1 MFISEGVIL
10 NKFIKT
16 IKSESFITIF
26 LCAFLPLFILGIFVI
41 PFYAD
46 RSIKKN
52 VTKIQSQAQLIVNQ
66 IRTTGYLENPTIEFI
81 NTELVALGNA
91 YSGRILIT
99 DSSLNVVKDTYG
111 IDEGKTILWEN
122 AISSLNGNSNTF
134 YDKKNSVVIVTVP
147 IYSLTNETEA
157 SNSDNNA
164 LSLTPSKKVAGIL
177 IITHSIDDILQDS
190 IFIRNLILDI
200 TLIVSVLGIVV
211 AIVMSNKFSNQ
222 IKKLGEYIHSVRE
235 TKKKTNYVPKYMEL
249 KAALS
254 EFEKFKEKTES
265 LEQSRQEF
273 VSNVS
278 HELKTPLASVKVL
291 ADSLTSFPD
300 APIDMYKEFMT
311 DITAEIDRETKIIND
326 LLSLV
331 KLDRKAAALNI
342 EQISLN
348 DMIESI
354 LKMLKPLAEK
364 SGVDLVIESFRPVM
378 CDADP
383 VKLSLAIMNLV
394 ENGIKYNKKNG
405 AVHVTLN
412 SDKNY
417 AYIRVEDTGIGM
429 PKDAL
434 NHIFERF
441 YRVDKSH
448 SKEIGGT
455 GLGLSI
461 VKEIIAL
468 HGGEIKVSS
477 IEDIGSVFDIRMPLR
492 YVSDNGPLVESTKP
506 ATVESRKP
514 ATVESR
520 KPATVESRKP
530 AALERIKS
538 VVEGKKPIVKGDNS
552 VVEGKNPV
560 VKGEDSVVEGKKPVE
575 KVEISVIEGKK
586 PVDGGIKQ

>member
-235 TKKKTNYVPKYMEL
+235 TKKKINYVPKYMEL

-514 ATVESR
+514 A
-520 KPATVESRKP
+520 
-530 AALERIKS
+530 ALERIKS
-538 VVEGKKPIVKGDNS
+538 VVEGKKPIS
-552 VVEGKNPV
+552 
-560 VKGEDSVVEGKKPVE
+560 EDKKPVE
-575 KVEISVIEGKK
+575 KVETSVIEGKK

>member
-520 KPATVESRKP
+520 KPA
-530 AALERIKS
+530 ALERIKS

>member
-514 ATVESR
+514 A
-520 KPATVESRKP
+520 
-530 AALERIKS
+530 ALERIKS

>member
-235 TKKKTNYVPKYMEL
+235 TKKKINYVPKYMEL

-514 ATVESR
+514 A
-520 KPATVESRKP
+520 
-530 AALERIKS
+530 ALERIKS

>member
-46 RSIKKN
+46 RNIKKN

-147 IYSLTNETEA
+147 IYSLTNEMES

-164 LSLTPSKKVAGIL
+164 LSLIPSKKVAGIL

-200 TLIVSVLGIVV
+200 TVIVSVLGIVV

-514 ATVESR
+514 A
-520 KPATVESRKP
+520 
-530 AALERIKS
+530 ALERIKS
-538 VVEGKKPIVKGDNS
+538 VVEGKKPVVKGDNS

-575 KVEISVIEGKK
+575 KVETSVIEGKK

>member
-235 TKKKTNYVPKYMEL
+235 TKKKINYVPKYMEL

-514 ATVESR
+514 A
-520 KPATVESRKP
+520 
-530 AALERIKS
+530 ALERIKS

-575 KVEISVIEGKK
+575 KVETSVIEGKK

>member
-200 TLIVSVLGIVV
+200 TCLL
-211 AIVMSNKFSNQ
+211 
-222 IKKLGEYIHSVRE
+222 Y
-235 TKKKTNYVPKYMEL
+235 
-249 KAALS
+249 
-254 EFEKFKEKTES
+254 
-265 LEQSRQEF
+265 
-273 VSNVS
+273 
-278 HELKTPLASVKVL
+278 
-291 ADSLTSFPD
+291 TSPSPRD
-300 APIDMYKEFMT
+300 
-311 DITAEIDRETKIIND
+311 
-326 LLSLV
+326 
-331 KLDRKAAALNI
+331 
-342 EQISLN
+342 
-348 DMIESI
+348 
-354 LKMLKPLAEK
+354 
-364 SGVDLVIESFRPVM
+364 
-378 CDADP
+378 
-383 VKLSLAIMNLV
+383 
-394 ENGIKYNKKNG
+394 
-405 AVHVTLN
+405 
-412 SDKNY
+412 
-417 AYIRVEDTGIGM
+417 
-429 PKDAL
+429 
-434 NHIFERF
+434 
-441 YRVDKSH
+441 
-448 SKEIGGT
+448 
-455 GLGLSI
+455 
-461 VKEIIAL
+461 
-468 HGGEIKVSS
+468 
-477 IEDIGSVFDIRMPLR
+477 
-492 YVSDNGPLVESTKP
+492 
-506 ATVESRKP
+506 
-514 ATVESR
+514 
-520 KPATVESRKP
+520 
-530 AALERIKS
+530 
-538 VVEGKKPIVKGDNS
+538 
-552 VVEGKNPV
+552 
-560 VKGEDSVVEGKKPVE
+560 
-575 KVEISVIEGKK
+575 
-586 PVDGGIKQ
+586 

>member
-514 ATVESR
+514 A
-520 KPATVESRKP
+520 
-530 AALERIKS
+530 ALERIKS
-538 VVEGKKPIVKGDNS
+538 VVEGKKPIS
-552 VVEGKNPV
+552 
-560 VKGEDSVVEGKKPVE
+560 EDKKPVE
-575 KVEISVIEGKK
+575 KVETSVIEGKK

>member
-364 SGVDLVIESFRPVM
+364 SGVDLVIESFRPVI

-514 ATVESR
+514 A
-520 KPATVESRKP
+520 
-530 AALERIKS
+530 ALERIKS

-575 KVEISVIEGKK
+575 KVETSVIEGKK

>member
-1 MFISEGVIL
+1 MCIR
-10 NKFIKT
+10 
-16 IKSESFITIF
+16 
-26 LCAFLPLFILGIFVI
+26 
-41 PFYAD
+41 D
-46 RSIKKN
+46 R
-52 VTKIQSQAQLIVNQ
+52 
-66 IRTTGYLENPTIEFI
+66 
-81 NTELVALGNA
+81 
-91 YSGRILIT
+91 
-99 DSSLNVVKDTYG
+99 
-111 IDEGKTILWEN
+111 
-122 AISSLNGNSNTF
+122 
-134 YDKKNSVVIVTVP
+134 
-147 IYSLTNETEA
+147 
-157 SNSDNNA
+157 
-164 LSLTPSKKVAGIL
+164 
-177 IITHSIDDILQDS
+177 
-190 IFIRNLILDI
+190 
-200 TLIVSVLGIVV
+200 
-211 AIVMSNKFSNQ
+211 
-222 IKKLGEYIHSVRE
+222 
-235 TKKKTNYVPKYMEL
+235 L

-514 ATVESR
+514 A
-520 KPATVESRKP
+520 
-530 AALERIKS
+530 ALERIKS
-538 VVEGKKPIVKGDNS
+538 VVEGKKPIS
-552 VVEGKNPV
+552 
-560 VKGEDSVVEGKKPVE
+560 EDKKPVE
-575 KVEISVIEGKK
+575 KVETSVIEGKK

>member
-211 AIVMSNKFSNQ
+211 AILMSNKFSNQ

-235 TKKKTNYVPKYMEL
+235 TKKKINYVPKYMEL

-514 ATVESR
+514 A
-520 KPATVESRKP
+520 
-530 AALERIKS
+530 ALERIKS
-538 VVEGKKPIVKGDNS
+538 VVEGKKPVVKGDNS

-560 VKGEDSVVEGKKPVE
+560 VKGDNSVVEGKNPVE
-575 KVEISVIEGKK
+575 KVETSVIEGKK

>member
-10 NKFIKT
+10 NKFVKT

-514 ATVESR
+514 A
-520 KPATVESRKP
+520 
-530 AALERIKS
+530 ALERIKS

>member
-1 MFISEGVIL
+1 
-10 NKFIKT
+10 
-16 IKSESFITIF
+16 
-26 LCAFLPLFILGIFVI
+26 
-41 PFYAD
+41 
-46 RSIKKN
+46 
-52 VTKIQSQAQLIVNQ
+52 
-66 IRTTGYLENPTIEFI
+66 
-81 NTELVALGNA
+81 
-91 YSGRILIT
+91 
-99 DSSLNVVKDTYG
+99 
-111 IDEGKTILWEN
+111 
-122 AISSLNGNSNTF
+122 
-134 YDKKNSVVIVTVP
+134 
-147 IYSLTNETEA
+147 
-157 SNSDNNA
+157 
-164 LSLTPSKKVAGIL
+164 
-177 IITHSIDDILQDS
+177 
-190 IFIRNLILDI
+190 
-200 TLIVSVLGIVV
+200 
-211 AIVMSNKFSNQ
+211 
-222 IKKLGEYIHSVRE
+222 
-235 TKKKTNYVPKYMEL
+235 
-249 KAALS
+249 
-254 EFEKFKEKTES
+254 
-265 LEQSRQEF
+265 
-273 VSNVS
+273 
-278 HELKTPLASVKVL
+278 
-291 ADSLTSFPD
+291 
-300 APIDMYKEFMT
+300 MT

-514 ATVESR
+514 A
-520 KPATVESRKP
+520 
-530 AALERIKS
+530 ALERIKS
-538 VVEGKKPIVKGDNS
+538 VVEGKKPIS
-552 VVEGKNPV
+552 
-560 VKGEDSVVEGKKPVE
+560 EDKKPVE
-575 KVEISVIEGKK
+575 KVETSVIEGKK

>member
-235 TKKKTNYVPKYMEL
+235 TKKKINYVPKYMEL

-492 YVSDNGPLVESTKP
+492 YVSDNGPLVESAKS
-506 ATVESRKP
+506 ATVESRRP
-514 ATVESR
+514 AVLES
-520 KPATVESRKP
+520 
-530 AALERIKS
+530 IKS
-538 VVEGKKPIVKGDNS
+538 VVEGKKPVVKGDNS

-575 KVEISVIEGKK
+575 KVETSVIEGKK
-586 PVDGGIKQ
+586 SVDGGIKQ

>member
-514 ATVESR
+514 A
-520 KPATVESRKP
+520 
-530 AALERIKS
+530 ALERIKS
-538 VVEGKKPIVKGDNS
+538 VVEGKKPVVKGDNS

-560 VKGEDSVVEGKKPVE
+560 VKGDNSVVEGKNPVE
-575 KVEISVIEGKK
+575 KVETSVIEGKN

>member
-235 TKKKTNYVPKYMEL
+235 TKKKINYVPKYMEL

-514 ATVESR
+514 A
-520 KPATVESRKP
+520 
-530 AALERIKS
+530 ALERIKS
-538 VVEGKKPIVKGDNS
+538 VVEGKKPIS
-552 VVEGKNPV
+552 
-560 VKGEDSVVEGKKPVE
+560 EDKKPE
-575 KVEISVIEGKK
+575 TSVIEGKK
-586 PVDGGIKQ
+586 PIDGGIKQ

>member
-235 TKKKTNYVPKYMEL
+235 TKKKINYVPKYMEL

-514 ATVESR
+514 A
-520 KPATVESRKP
+520 
-530 AALERIKS
+530 ALERIKS

-560 VKGEDSVVEGKKPVE
+560 
-575 KVEISVIEGKK
+575 
-586 PVDGGIKQ
+586 DGGIKQ

>member
-235 TKKKTNYVPKYMEL
+235 TKKKINYVPKYMEL

-514 ATVESR
+514 A
-520 KPATVESRKP
+520 
-530 AALERIKS
+530 ALERIKS

-560 VKGEDSVVEGKKPVE
+560 VKGDNSVVEGKKPVE

>member
-235 TKKKTNYVPKYMEL
+235 TKKRTNYVPKYMEL

-514 ATVESR
+514 A
-520 KPATVESRKP
+520 
-530 AALERIKS
+530 ALERIKS
-538 VVEGKKPIVKGDNS
+538 VVEGKKPIS
-552 VVEGKNPV
+552 
-560 VKGEDSVVEGKKPVE
+560 EDKKPVE
-575 KVEISVIEGKK
+575 KVETSVIEGKK

>member
-235 TKKKTNYVPKYMEL
+235 TKKKTNYVPKYLEL

-514 ATVESR
+514 A
-520 KPATVESRKP
+520 
-530 AALERIKS
+530 ALERIKS
-538 VVEGKKPIVKGDNS
+538 VVEGKKPVVKGDNS

-560 VKGEDSVVEGKKPVE
+560 VKGDNSVVEGKNPVE
-575 KVEISVIEGKK
+575 KVETSVIEGKK

>member
-164 LSLTPSKKVAGIL
+164 LSLTPSKKVAGII

-235 TKKKTNYVPKYMEL
+235 TKKKINYVPKYMEL

-514 ATVESR
+514 A
-520 KPATVESRKP
+520 
-530 AALERIKS
+530 ALERIKS
-538 VVEGKKPIVKGDNS
+538 VVEGKKPVVKGDNS

-560 VKGEDSVVEGKKPVE
+560 VKGDNSVVEGKNPVE
-575 KVEISVIEGKK
+575 KVETSVIEGKK

>member
-134 YDKKNSVVIVTVP
+134 YDKKNSVIIVTVP

-235 TKKKTNYVPKYMEL
+235 TKKKINYVPKYMEL

-514 ATVESR
+514 A
-520 KPATVESRKP
+520 
-530 AALERIKS
+530 ALERIKS
-538 VVEGKKPIVKGDNS
+538 VVEGKKPIS
-552 VVEGKNPV
+552 
-560 VKGEDSVVEGKKPVE
+560 EDKKPVE
-575 KVEISVIEGKK
+575 KVETSVIEGKK
-586 PVDGGIKQ
+586 SVDGGIKQ

>member
-492 YVSDNGPLVESTKP
+492 YVSDNGPLVESTK
-506 ATVESRKP
+506 S
-514 ATVESR
+514 
-520 KPATVESRKP
+520 ATVESRKP

-538 VVEGKKPIVKGDNS
+538 VVEGKKPIS
-552 VVEGKNPV
+552 
-560 VKGEDSVVEGKKPVE
+560 EDKKPE
-575 KVEISVIEGKK
+575 TSVIEGKK

>member
-147 IYSLTNETEA
+147 IYSLTNEMEA

-235 TKKKTNYVPKYMEL
+235 TKKKINYVPKYMEL

-514 ATVESR
+514 A
-520 KPATVESRKP
+520 
-530 AALERIKS
+530 ALERIKS
-538 VVEGKKPIVKGDNS
+538 VVEGKKPIS
-552 VVEGKNPV
+552 
-560 VKGEDSVVEGKKPVE
+560 EDKKPVE
-575 KVEISVIEGKK
+575 KVETSVIEGKK

>member
-235 TKKKTNYVPKYMEL
+235 TKKKINYVPKYMEL

-514 ATVESR
+514 A
-520 KPATVESRKP
+520 
-530 AALERIKS
+530 ALERIKS
-538 VVEGKKPIVKGDNS
+538 VVEGKKPIS
-552 VVEGKNPV
+552 
-560 VKGEDSVVEGKKPVE
+560 EDKKPE
-575 KVEISVIEGKK
+575 TSIIEGKK

>member
-514 ATVESR
+514 A
-520 KPATVESRKP
+520 
-530 AALERIKS
+530 ALERIKS
-538 VVEGKKPIVKGDNS
+538 VVEGKKPIS
-552 VVEGKNPV
+552 
-560 VKGEDSVVEGKKPVE
+560 EDKKPE
-575 KVEISVIEGKK
+575 TSIIEGKK
-586 PVDGGIKQ
+586 PIDGGIKQ

>member
-235 TKKKTNYVPKYMEL
+235 TKKKINYVPKYMEL

-492 YVSDNGPLVESTKP
+492 YVSDNGLLVEST
-506 ATVESRKP
+506 
-514 ATVESR
+514 

-538 VVEGKKPIVKGDNS
+538 VVEGKKPVVKGDNS

-560 VKGEDSVVEGKKPVE
+560 
-575 KVEISVIEGKK
+575 
-586 PVDGGIKQ
+586 DGGIKQ

>member
-300 APIDMYKEFMT
+300 APIYMYKEFMT

-514 ATVESR
+514 A
-520 KPATVESRKP
+520 
-530 AALERIKS
+530 ALERIKS
-538 VVEGKKPIVKGDNS
+538 VVEGKKPIS
-552 VVEGKNPV
+552 
-560 VKGEDSVVEGKKPVE
+560 EDKKPVE
-575 KVEISVIEGKK
+575 KVETSVIEGKK

>member
-1 MFISEGVIL
+1 VFISEGVIL

-520 KPATVESRKP
+520 KPA
-530 AALERIKS
+530 ALERIKS

>member
-514 ATVESR
+514 A
-520 KPATVESRKP
+520 
-530 AALERIKS
+530 ALERIKS
-538 VVEGKKPIVKGDNS
+538 VVEGKKPISED
-552 VVEGKNPV
+552 KN
-560 VKGEDSVVEGKKPVE
+560 PVE
-575 KVEISVIEGKK
+575 KVETSVIEGKK

>member
-235 TKKKTNYVPKYMEL
+235 TKKKINYVPKYMEL

-514 ATVESR
+514 D
-520 KPATVESRKP
+520 
-530 AALERIKS
+530 ALERIKS
-538 VVEGKKPIVKGDNS
+538 VVEGKKPVVKGDNS

-560 VKGEDSVVEGKKPVE
+560 E
-575 KVEISVIEGKK
+575 KVETSVIEGKK

>member
-235 TKKKTNYVPKYMEL
+235 TKKKINYVPKYMEL

-514 ATVESR
+514 A
-520 KPATVESRKP
+520 
-530 AALERIKS
+530 ALERIKS

-575 KVEISVIEGKK
+575 KVETSVIEGKK
-586 PVDGGIKQ
+586 TVDGGIKQ

>member
-235 TKKKTNYVPKYMEL
+235 TKKKINYVPKYMEL

-514 ATVESR
+514 A
-520 KPATVESRKP
+520 
-530 AALERIKS
+530 ALERIKS
-538 VVEGKKPIVKGDNS
+538 VVEGKKPVVKGDNS
-552 VVEGKNPV
+552 VV
-560 VKGEDSVVEGKKPVE
+560 
-575 KVEISVIEGKK
+575 EGKK

>member
-235 TKKKTNYVPKYMEL
+235 TKKKINYVPKYMEL

-506 ATVESRKP
+506 ATVESG
-514 ATVESR
+514 
-520 KPATVESRKP
+520 KP

>member
-157 SNSDNNA
+157 SNSDNKA

-235 TKKKTNYVPKYMEL
+235 TKKKINYVPKYMEL

-514 ATVESR
+514 A
-520 KPATVESRKP
+520 
-530 AALERIKS
+530 ALERIKS
-538 VVEGKKPIVKGDNS
+538 VVEGKKPIS
-552 VVEGKNPV
+552 
-560 VKGEDSVVEGKKPVE
+560 EDKKPVE
-575 KVEISVIEGKK
+575 KVETSVIEGKK

>member
-235 TKKKTNYVPKYMEL
+235 TKKKINYVPKYMEL

-514 ATVESR
+514 A
-520 KPATVESRKP
+520 
-530 AALERIKS
+530 ALERIKS

-575 KVEISVIEGKK
+575 KVETYVIEGKK

>member
-147 IYSLTNETEA
+147 IYSLTNEMEA

-235 TKKKTNYVPKYMEL
+235 TKKKTNYVPKYLEL
-249 KAALS
+249 KTALS

-492 YVSDNGPLVESTKP
+492 YVSDNGPLVESAK
-506 ATVESRKP
+506 S
-514 ATVESR
+514 
-520 KPATVESRKP
+520 ATVESRKP

-538 VVEGKKPIVKGDNS
+538 VVEGKKPVVKGDNS
-552 VVEGKNPV
+552 VV
-560 VKGEDSVVEGKKPVE
+560 
-575 KVEISVIEGKK
+575 EGKK

>member
-235 TKKKTNYVPKYMEL
+235 TKKKINYVPKYMEL

-514 ATVESR
+514 A
-520 KPATVESRKP
+520 
-530 AALERIKS
+530 ALERIKS
-538 VVEGKKPIVKGDNS
+538 VVEGKKPVVKGDNS

-560 VKGEDSVVEGKKPVE
+560 
-575 KVEISVIEGKK
+575 
-586 PVDGGIKQ
+586 DGGIKQ